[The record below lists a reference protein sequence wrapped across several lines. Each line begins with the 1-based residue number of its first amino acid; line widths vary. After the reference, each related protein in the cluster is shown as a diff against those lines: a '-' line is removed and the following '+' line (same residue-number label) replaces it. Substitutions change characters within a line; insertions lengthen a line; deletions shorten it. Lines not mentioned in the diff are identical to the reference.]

1 MPVINTNLNAV
12 IAQNS
17 LRDSE
22 GQIAQ
27 SSERLSTGLRINS
40 AKDDAAGLAIATRMT
55 SAIRGLGVSL
65 KNASDGIS
73 VAQTAEGALG
83 EMSNILQRLRELA
96 VQSAN
101 SSYSNTERSFLDSEA
116 SGLISE
122 VARIASQSS
131 FNQTK
136 LLDGS
141 FIARSFQLGFAS
153 QDAMTFNGIDNL
165 QATAIGLNQL
175 DTTGGTAMNLYHT
188 AANAA
193 VLSTVAQE
201 TNLIVSTSGGG
212 SSSII
217 SWSAAIGADGIASAI
232 NNGASSI
239 GIVAVATNSASLGT
253 ISEAGAVSF
262 TLNNQL
268 VNASITSTNDLT
280 ALASAINGT
289 SSTTKVIAS
298 FADPTIKSAM
308 TLTASDGR
316 NIQITG
322 FAVSGGGNATALF
335 GTQTLTEGG
344 TNSSNKTG
352 IVTMTSSKGSIALSG
367 AATTEFASA
376 TATGRFSSVQAISV
390 ATQTGAVDALNVIDS
405 AQNQINNN
413 RANLGGLI
421 NRLEAS
427 ISSQSNSIM
436 NLSASRSR
444 ILDADYAKETSLLA
458 KSMIIQQA
466 ATAMLG
472 QANQTPRLVIH
483 LLK

>member
-1 MPVINTNLNAV
+1 MSFINTNLSAV
-12 IAQNS
+12 IAQNA
-17 LRDSE
+17 LRASE
-22 GQIAQ
+22 GQL
-27 SSERLSTGLRINS
+27 SKSMERLSTGFRINS
-40 AKDDAAGLAIATRMT
+40 AKDDAAGLAISTRMT

-65 KNASDGIS
+65 KNANDGIS
-73 VAQTAEGALG
+73 LAQTAEGAMG

-141 FIARSFQLGFAS
+141 FTGRNFQLGFAS
-153 QDAMTFNGIDNL
+153 KDSMTFNGIENL
-165 QATAIGLNQL
+165 QATALGQHQL
-175 DTTGGTAMNLYHT
+175 DTTGGTAMNLYLAP
-188 AANAA
+188 AAAA
-193 VLSTVAQE
+193 VASTIAQE
-201 TNLIVSTSGGG
+201 TNLKVTTSNGGTSSTITWAAGGG
-212 SSSII
+212 
-217 SWSAAIGADGIASAI
+217 ADTIASAI
-232 NNGASSI
+232 NAGSTSI
-239 GIVAVATNSASLGT
+239 GITASATNVASLGS
-253 ISEAGAVSF
+253 ISEAGNVSF
-262 TLNNQL
+262 TLNDQSI
-268 VNASITSTNDLT
+268 VATINATSDLT
-280 ALASAINGT
+280 SLAAAINGT
-289 SSTTKVIAS
+289 TNSSKIIATFS
-298 FADPTIKSAM
+298 DPNLKSSIS
-308 TLTASDGR
+308 LTATDGR

-322 FAVSGGGNATALF
+322 FAVSGGGNATARF
-335 GTQTLTEGG
+335 GTQTLTEGS

-352 IVTMTSSKGSIALSG
+352 IVTLTSTKGSISLSG
-367 AATTEFASA
+367 ANTSEFASS
-376 TATGRFSSVQAISV
+376 TATSTFSSIQGISI
-390 ATQTGAVDALNVIDS
+390 ATQNGSVDSLNVIDA

-413 RANLGGLI
+413 RANLGALI

-427 ISSQSNSIM
+427 ISSQSNSIL

-444 ILDADYAKETSLLA
+444 ILDSDYAKETSLLA

-472 QANQTPRLVIH
+472 QANQNPMLVLH

>member
-1 MPVINTNLNAV
+1 MSVINTNLSAV
-12 IAQNS
+12 IAQNA
-17 LRDSE
+17 LRTSE
-22 GQIAQ
+22 GQLSQ
-27 SSERLSTGLRINS
+27 SMERLSTGLRINS
-40 AKDDAAGLAIATRMT
+40 AKDDAAGLAISTRMT

-65 KNASDGIS
+65 KNANDGIS
-73 VAQTAEGALG
+73 LAQTAEGAMG

-96 VQSAN
+96 IQSAN
-101 SSYSNTERSFLDSEA
+101 SSNSNTERSFLDSEA
-116 SGLISE
+116 AGLISE
-122 VARIASQSS
+122 VGRIASQSS

-141 FIARSFQLGFAS
+141 FTARSFQLGFAS
-153 QDAMTFNGIDNL
+153 NDSMTFNGIENL
-165 QATAIGLNQL
+165 QATALGQHQL

-193 VLSTVAQE
+193 VASTIGQE
-201 TNLIVSTSGGG
+201 TNLKVTTALAGTS
-212 SSSII
+212 
-217 SWSAAIGADGIASAI
+217 SAITWIAATGADVIASAI
-232 NNGASSI
+232 NTGASSVGVTAI
-239 GIVAVATNSASLGT
+239 ATNTATLGS
-253 ISEAGAVSF
+253 ISEVGNVSF
-262 TLNNQL
+262 TLNDQ
-268 VNASITSTNDLT
+268 SIVATIATTNDLT

-289 SSTTKVIAS
+289 TSSSKVIATFS
-298 FADPTIKSAM
+298 DPYIKSAI
-308 TLTASDGR
+308 TLTSIDGR

-322 FAVSGGGNATALF
+322 FAVSGGGNATAKF

-344 TNSSNKTG
+344 NNSSNKTG
-352 IVTMTSSKGSIALSG
+352 VVTLTSSKGSISLTG
-367 AATTEFASA
+367 AGTTEFASA
-376 TATGRFSSVQAISV
+376 NATSSFASVQGISI
-390 ATQTGAVDALNVIDS
+390 ATQSGSVDALNVIDA

-413 RANLGGLI
+413 RANLGALI
-421 NRLEAS
+421 NRLDAS

-472 QANQTPRLVIH
+472 QANQNPMLVLH